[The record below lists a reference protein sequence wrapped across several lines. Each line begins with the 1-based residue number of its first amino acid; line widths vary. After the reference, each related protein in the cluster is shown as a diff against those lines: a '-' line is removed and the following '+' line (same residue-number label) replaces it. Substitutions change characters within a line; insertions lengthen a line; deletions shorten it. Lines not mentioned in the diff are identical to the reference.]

1 MPEGVEEGIL
11 RGIYKLDEVKAK
23 KKAKADV
30 QLLGSGT
37 ILEQVRKAADILAED
52 FDINSTVYSVT
63 SFNEL
68 ARDGLDVERHNM
80 LNADKEP
87 KEAFITKAMKDA
99 KGPAVAATD
108 YMKLYA
114 DQVRQ
119 WVPTSYRVL
128 GTDGFGRSDSRANL
142 RKHFEVDANH
152 VVVAA
157 LKELVDAGDIDAKVL
172 SKAIKDYGIDVDKL
186 NPRNA

>member
-1 MPEGVEEGIL
+1 MKIILKQSVETLGEAGDIVNVKPGYGRNYIIPQGIGVLATKSSIEAT
-11 RGIYKLDEVKAK
+11 KN
-23 KKAKADV
+23 
-30 QLLGSGT
+30 Q
-37 ILEQVRKAADILAED
+37 LEQ
-52 FDINSTVYSVT
+52 
-63 SFNEL
+63 
-68 ARDGLDVERHNM
+68 
-80 LNADKEP
+80 
-87 KEAFITKAMKDA
+87 KAMKDA